1 MSKTVDLDIPRDAE
15 ARARRAESRRL
26 AMELAEPIQEAG
38 ARLFELY
45 LKEAVSP
52 LKARIAELEAEIAQ
66 ASKK

>member
-1 MSKTVDLDIPRDAE
+1 
-15 ARARRAESRRL
+15 
-26 AMELAEPIQEAG
+26 MELAEPIQEAV